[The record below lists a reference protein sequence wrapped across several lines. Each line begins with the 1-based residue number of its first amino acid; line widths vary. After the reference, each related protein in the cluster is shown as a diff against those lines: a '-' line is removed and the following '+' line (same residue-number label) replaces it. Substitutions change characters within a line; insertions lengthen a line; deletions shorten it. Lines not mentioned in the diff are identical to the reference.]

1 MIRYDWYDKRRQRDS
16 LMPLYHLLVVVLV
29 VTAPSIRVN
38 ETTKGIPS
46 EISTV
51 RVHLTSIVVGLEVD
65 EGLVDE
71 ADDLDVVG
79 GSHKLNTSESATGDE
94 ASAMAGL
101 GTPCDGLVLGLTN
114 GGGTIRWTPDTEI

>member
-1 MIRYDWYDKRRQRDS
+1 V
-16 LMPLYHLLVVVLV
+16 PLYHLLVVVLV

-38 ETTKGIPS
+38 ETTKGISS
-46 EISTV
+46 EVGTV

-94 ASAMAGL
+94 ASAVTGF
-101 GTPCDGLVLGLTN
+101 GTPRDGLVLGLTD
-114 GGGTIRWTPDTEI
+114 GGRTIRWTPDTEI